1 MFCNV
6 LAQSRWSLQELG
18 VLNILQYSHFASPP
32 PLANIRIILL
42 IILINH
48 YCDHHYHPNHH
59 SDHDHHC
66 YYHCHY
72 VFFYCYW
79 CRYIIITTT
88 IINIITLIIIIITI
102 SLATSHHKW
111 HSRKALRLP
120 QNQLIAP
127 HRRTPQH
134 EGPRRQWHRY
144 PILKDDKSRSRIPW
158 TVGSP
163 ACNLQSAFWLS
174 LQHDPLLLLLLYGAT
189 LGNFPDINS
198 TSSCLLF
205 KCFPGV

>member
-1 MFCNV
+1 MFLPSPDEACKSWVSSTFYNTV
-6 LAQSRWSLQELG
+6 
-18 VLNILQYSHFASPP
+18 ILLPP
-32 PLANIRIILL
+32 PRLPIFESFFLLSSLTIIVIII
-42 IILINH
+42 IILIIT
-48 YCDHHYHPNHH
+48 
-59 SDHDHHC
+59 
-66 YYHCHY
+66 
-72 VFFYCYW
+72 VIMIIIVIITVTMFFYCYW